1 MKEYAYK
8 IAFFNILA
16 ISLVMVSDGFSQK
29 VKPTAFSYA
38 SHVPAADH
46 KALQDKYWF
55 YRHRLKT
62 EFLKIGT
69 APIGQPSGYGIPA
82 CQAYKAKDDM
92 LHFGDGTSFLGNYIG
107 VLATEYLLLSR
118 SGASA
123 DELNLL
129 KEELYSAMKAYERLD
144 YNAEIIVPPHK
155 DTSTAVLNGFFLRDD
170 IDVNT
175 YLTDFT
181 TPQDPAGELKTLV
194 SDYSAAKDS
203 DPCDS
208 DALRFPTVDQISNL
222 LVGFALVVKCMGEET
237 YQASAELYPFKEKAK
252 AYTHTIMTY
261 MKEVNYL
268 IKHPTEGCAV
278 RYNEG
283 GYLLAY
289 GLAHAA
295 QAIVEE
301 RFGLDPMVKVGFD
314 KNNFTAYESSNTF
327 LSSAVWQN
335 NINYPQGKDYFRQ
348 NFEALDDDRNGIMR
362 FTDAVIGSGGLYGY
376 TDAHDYNNAIVAQT
390 AAISN
395 VLRIGAI
402 PYTQKVKIWGK
413 TIPLTCYDGN
423 IPQYFIGALGSYTH
437 RFPFLK
443 AISQIATAV
452 PILSVPCDGC
462 LPELSVNT
470 TSIALSAYGDIA
482 DIQYFATLHQFLHG
496 SGIYNYDHQFLLM
509 LLKEAP
515 ASGPHYQPYRDPNNP
530 PANNDWNSRSESE
543 GSPWWRQDNRWEKSS
558 RTHAPDQGAWNGLD
572 YMIAYNMF
580 LLVNDRYYDMPAI
593 SMEVYKSTYFDH
605 RTTVVS
611 NSIKT
616 NDLVVCY
623 KETVAPLPIFQ
634 VQPVVLS
641 SKEWHP
647 VYRRVKLKYS
657 LALFWHPVL

>member
-1 MKEYAYK
+1 MKEYVYK

-16 ISLVMVSDGFSQK
+16 ISLVIAQDGFSQK
-29 VKPTAFSYA
+29 IKQPTFSYETQ
-38 SHVPAADH
+38 VPVADH

-62 EFLKIGT
+62 EFVKIGT
-69 APIGQPSGYGIPA
+69 APSGKPSGYGIPA
-82 CQAYKAKDDM
+82 CQAYKDKQDM

-107 VLATEYLLLSR
+107 VLATEYLLLTK
-118 SGASA
+118 SA
-123 DELNLL
+123 APSEQLNAL

-144 YNAEIIVPPHK
+144 YNAELIVPPRK
-155 DTSTAVLNGFFLRDD
+155 DTGQAVLNGFFLRDD
-170 IDVNT
+170 VDIDT
-175 YLTDFT
+175 YLTDFN
-181 TPQDPAGELKTLV
+181 TPNDPSGEVKTV
-194 SDYSAAKDS
+194 ISDYTSAKDA
-203 DPCDS
+203 DPCTS
-208 DALRFPTVDQISNL
+208 SALRFPTVDQISNL
-222 LVGFALVVKCMGEET
+222 MVGFALVVKCMGEET
-237 YQASAELYPFKEKAK
+237 YQAANETYPFKAKAK

-261 MKEVNYL
+261 MKDVNYL
-268 IKHPTEGCAV
+268 ITHPTEGCAV

-301 RFGLDPMVKVGFD
+301 RFGMDPMVKMGFD
-314 KNNFTAYESSNTF
+314 KNNFTSYESSNTF
-327 LSSAVWQN
+327 LSSSVWQN
-335 NINYPQGKDYFRQ
+335 NINYPQGRDYFKQ
-348 NFEALDDDRNGIMR
+348 NFEALDNERNGIMR
-362 FTDAVIGSGGLYGY
+362 FTDVVIGSGGLYAF
-376 TDAHDYNNAIVAQT
+376 TDAHDYNNAVVAQT
-390 AAISN
+390 AAIAN

-402 PYTQKVKIWGK
+402 PYTQKVKVWGK

-437 RFPFLK
+437 HFPFLK

-462 LPELSVNT
+462 LPELSINT
-470 TSIALSAYGDIA
+470 TSMALSAYGDIA

-496 SGIYNYDHQFLLM
+496 SGIYNYDRQFLLM

-530 PANNDWNSRSESE
+530 PSNGDWNVRSESK

-580 LLVNDRYYDMPAI
+580 MLVNERHYDMPAI
-593 SMEVYKSTYFDH
+593 SMED
-605 RTTVVS
+605 
-611 NSIKT
+611 
-616 NDLVVCY
+616 Y
-623 KETVAPLPIFQ
+623 KETYLLKTSAVVSSNPVANNEAVSASPFFPLQPIMFSQ
-634 VQPVVLS
+634 KQWRPAY
-641 SKEWHP
+641 K
-647 VYRRVKLKYS
+647 RVKLKYS
-657 LALFWHPVL
+657 LALFWHPVLQ